1 MNTFLELEAGNL
13 TIAAF
18 FIMIALIVATRP
30 FVRASFKKG
39 LLGVFIGFFTLIIGG
54 HYYIT
59 SQRME
64 EVKTSFEAGTEIVC
78 ENRMHR
84 KSAQGLVVSKAL
96 DWKLDGD
103 IFVNELYNRGFHS
116 ARCIMKIVPTLD
128 LEK

>member
-18 FIMIALIVATRP
+18 FIMIAIIVATRP

-39 LLGVFIGFFTLIIGG
+39 LFISIVGFFALIVGG

-64 EVKTSFEAGTEIVC
+64 GVKSSFESGKEIVC
-78 ENRMHR
+78 ENRVHR
-84 KSAQGLVVSKAL
+84 KASQGLVVSKEL
-96 DWKLDGD
+96 DWRLDGD
-103 IFVNELYNRGFHS
+103 IFVNDLYNRGFHS
-116 ARCIMKIVPTLD
+116 ARCIVKVVPKID

>member
-39 LLGVFIGFFTLIIGG
+39 LLGVFVGFFVLIVGG

-59 SQRME
+59 TQRME
-64 EVKTSFEAGTEIVC
+64 GVKSSFEEGKEIIC

-84 KSAQGLVVSKAL
+84 KASQGLVVSKVL
-96 DWKLDGD
+96 DWRLEGD
-103 IFVNELYNRGFHS
+103 IFMNDLYNRGFHS
-116 ARCIMKIVPTLD
+116 ARCIVKLVPKID
-128 LEK
+128 LKK